1 VRNSR
6 EDIFKPRRLR
16 FASIEEG
23 NAWLMEENL
32 RQAATQAHPDLAGM
46 TLAEAFEIE
55 RAALRPPGPAF
66 DGFFESDHVASST
79 CLVSFECN
87 RYSVMANTKAQ

>member
-6 EDIFKPRRLR
+6 EDIFKPRLR

-46 TLAEAFEIE
+46 TVAEAFEIE
-55 RAALRPPGPAF
+55 RAALRPPGAGLRWLLRERSCRQFHLPRQLRVQPLLGDA
-66 DGFFESDHVASST
+66 
-79 CLVSFECN
+79 
-87 RYSVMANTKAQ
+87 